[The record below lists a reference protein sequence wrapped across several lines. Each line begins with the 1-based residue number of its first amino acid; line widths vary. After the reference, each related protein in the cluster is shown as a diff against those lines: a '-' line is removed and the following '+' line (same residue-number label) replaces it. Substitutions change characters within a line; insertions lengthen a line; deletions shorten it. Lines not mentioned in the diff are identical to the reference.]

1 MMAYNREVYEAATA
15 ELSRRRIDART
26 RAAALRDRMIARYPR
41 VAAIEQEMASTSMQV
56 ARAVLE
62 GGDVSG
68 TIAKIR
74 ERNLALQDELAA
86 LLKKENAGA
95 VNFEPQYACPACDDT
110 GYADGHIC
118 DCLSSLM
125 KEEACRRLSDMAHM
139 RLTSLD
145 EIRLE
150 YYPDTPDA
158 QSAMT
163 VRQRMQGI
171 LTFCRQYADDFST
184 DSKSLLL
191 RGPTG
196 TGKTHVSLAIA
207 RTAAEKGYSVVYGP
221 VQMLLHQLERE
232 HFGKTEG
239 DSERTVLE
247 CDLLVLD
254 DLGCE
259 FGSSFTVAA
268 LYNIINTRILCGL
281 PTVISTN
288 LDQEQLRERYGDQIA
303 SRIIGEYIPLT
314 FAGRDVRQMLAAE
327 RMGR

>member
-1 MMAYNREVYEAATA
+1 MAYSREIYEAATA
-15 ELSRRRIDART
+15 ALARRRIDART

-41 VAAIEQEMASTSMQV
+41 IAEIEREMASTSIQV
-56 ARAVLE
+56 ARAVLD

-68 TIAKIR
+68 AIGRIR

-86 LLKKENAGA
+86 ILKTENCG
-95 VNFEPQYACPACDDT
+95 VTNFEPQYACPACDDT
-110 GYADGHIC
+110 GYADGHVC
-118 DCLSSLM
+118 DCLSNLL

-145 EIRLE
+145 EMQLA

-158 QSAMT
+158 QSSMS

-171 LTFCRQYADDFST
+171 LAFCKQYAEGFS
-184 DSKSLLL
+184 DASKSLLL

-207 RTAAEKGYSVVYGP
+207 RAAAEKGYSVVYGP

-232 HFGKTEG
+232 RFGKAEG
-239 DSERTVLE
+239 DSERTILE

-281 PTVISTN
+281 PTIISTN
-288 LDQEQLRERYGDQIA
+288 LDQAQLQERYGDQIA

-314 FAGRDVRQMLAAE
+314 FAGRDIRQILATQ
-327 RMGR
+327 RMGK

>member
-1 MMAYNREVYEAATA
+1 MAYSREVYEAAMA

-26 RAAALRDRMIARYPR
+26 RAAALRDRMVAKYPR
-41 VAAIEQEMASTSMQV
+41 IADIENEMSSTSLLV
-56 ARAVLE
+56 ARAVLD
-62 GGDVSG
+62 GGDVPQAIG
-68 TIAKIR
+68 RIR
-74 ERNLALQDELAA
+74 ERNLALQKELAA
-86 LLKKENAGA
+86 ILESEQCGA

-110 GYADGHIC
+110 GYAEGHVC
-118 DCLSSLM
+118 DCLSNLL
-125 KEEACRRLSDMAHM
+125 KEEACRKLSDMAHM

-145 EIRLE
+145 ELQLQ

-158 QSAMT
+158 QSSMS

-171 LTFCRQYADDFST
+171 LEFCRQYAHGFSAG
-184 DSKSLLL
+184 SKSLLL

-207 RTAAEKGYSVVYGP
+207 RAAAEKGFSVVYGP

-232 HFGKTEG
+232 RFGKAEG
-239 DSERTVLE
+239 DSERTILE

-259 FGSSFTVAA
+259 FGSSFTIAA

-281 PTVISTN
+281 PTIISTN
-288 LDQEQLRERYGDQIA
+288 LDQAQLQERYGDQIV
-303 SRIIGEYIPLT
+303 SRINGEYIPLI
-314 FAGRDVRQMLAAE
+314 FAGRDIRQILAKE
-327 RMGR
+327 RMGK